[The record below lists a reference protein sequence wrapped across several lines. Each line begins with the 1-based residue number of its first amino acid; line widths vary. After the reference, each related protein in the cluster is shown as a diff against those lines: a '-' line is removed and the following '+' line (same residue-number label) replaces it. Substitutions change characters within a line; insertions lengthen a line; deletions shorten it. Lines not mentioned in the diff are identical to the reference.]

1 MGSDVTFLAVSI
13 AVRARDEVTSGLARA
28 ERAVAGGAKL
38 IEWRIDGLAGGDGAA
53 KGAARLLAGS
63 PAPAIITCRD
73 ESEGGK
79 YGGGDETLGALLVA
93 LLLGDHPPRYV
104 DVELATWQRSP
115 ALRQQLE
122 AALEQTRQRDV
133 HTSLILSAHDF
144 DGRPADLIQRVEAMT
159 TEPACAVIKV
169 AWRARSL
176 RDNLEALDL
185 LAERRKST
193 IALCMG
199 PFGLMSRVLAPK
211 LGGLLVYASDESGA
225 ETAPGQPTVD
235 ELRHLYRFD
244 RLGPK
249 TRVYGVIGWPVEH
262 SLSPAVH
269 NAGFAAIDHDG
280 VYLPLP
286 VPPEYEHFKATV
298 GMLVDHPRL
307 DFRGASV
314 TVPHK
319 ENLLR
324 FIDERGGEVDELVRR
339 IGAANTLSV
348 ADDGGLTCS
357 NTDAPGMLA
366 ALCAAMDLD
375 PPGLGGRSVA
385 VMGAGGVGRAVAA
398 ALSHAGA
405 QVTVFDLVRSQVDA
419 LTASLHGQR
428 TATGGS
434 AHVAA
439 GTPELLAG
447 GGFHIYVNCTP
458 VGMVG
463 GPAPDQSPLPDETP
477 LDADATV
484 FDCVYTPERTPLLA
498 RAEAAGARIVTGK
511 DMFLRQAAMQFQAW
525 TGEPAPAKVFAP
537 TGRTGA
543 DPRRS

>member
-1 MGSDVTFLAVSI
+1 MGTEVTFLAVSI
-13 AVRARDEVTSGLARA
+13 AVRAPDEVTRGLARA

-38 IEWRIDGLAGGDGAA
+38 IEWRIDGLAGHAA
-53 KGAARLLAGS
+53 AAEGSARLLAGS

-73 ESEGGK
+73 ESEGGE
-79 YGGGDETLGALLVA
+79 YGGGDEKLGGLLEA

-115 ALRQQLE
+115 GLRQRIV
-122 AALEQTRQRDV
+122 AALAQTGRRDV
-133 HTSLILSAHDF
+133 HSSLVLSAHDF
-144 DGRPADLIQRVEAMT
+144 DGRPADLIQRVESMT
-159 TEPACAVIKV
+159 AEPACAVIKV

-185 LAERRKST
+185 LAERRKPT

-235 ELRHLYRFD
+235 ELRQLYRFD
-244 RLGPK
+244 RLGAQ

-298 GMLVDHPRL
+298 GMLVDHARL

-324 FIDERGGEVDELVRR
+324 FIEERGGEVDEDARR

-348 ADDGGLTCS
+348 SDDGGLMCS

-366 ALCAAMDLD
+366 ALCAAMAIE
-375 PPGLGGRSVA
+375 PPALAGMPVA
-385 VMGAGGVGRAVAA
+385 VLGAGGVGRAVAA
-398 ALSHAGA
+398 ALSRAGA
-405 QVTVFDLVRSQVDA
+405 KVTVFDLVRSRVEA
-419 LTASLHGQR
+419 LTASLHGQP
-428 TATGGS
+428 TVAGGP

-439 GTPELLAG
+439 GTPEALTG
-447 GGFHIYVNCTP
+447 GGFPIYVNCTP
-458 VGMVG
+458 VGMAG
-463 GPAPDQSPLPDETP
+463 GPAPDQSPLPDATP

-484 FDCVYTPERTPLLA
+484 FDCVYTPTRTPLLA
-498 RAEAAGARIVTGK
+498 RAEAAGARVVTGK
-511 DMFLRQAAMQFQAW
+511 DMFLRQAAMQFEQW
-525 TGEPAPAKVFAP
+525 TGQPAP
-537 TGRTGA
+537 TGRTGGG
-543 DPRRS
+543 PRPS